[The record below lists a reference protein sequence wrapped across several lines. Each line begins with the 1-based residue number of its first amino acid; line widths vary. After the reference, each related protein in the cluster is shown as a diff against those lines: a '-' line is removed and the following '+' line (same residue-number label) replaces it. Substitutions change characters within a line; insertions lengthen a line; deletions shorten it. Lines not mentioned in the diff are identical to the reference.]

1 MIQIR
6 LRNILLLIT
15 PIIFLYM
22 IIYIG
27 WRKTMYNFFNTEIII
42 SIVLTI
48 SILHIFILLNKNVEN
63 SYKSM
68 VCFSFFMLLMFMIFS
83 FIKIILNHGK
93 IKEDVKI
100 YLFIGLIL
108 YMLIQVTYLMRII
121 YVKLHNPAF
130 IFITSFI
137 LLSLL
142 GSVLLMLPSSTT
154 NIKKISFIDAL
165 FTSTSAVCVTGLTVL
180 DTAKDFTYSGKII
193 ILTLVELGGLGILTI
208 TSFFSYFFRDGFSFK
223 EAVFVSNF
231 LNAKT
236 TNNVLTLAVKVVLF
250 TVTVEFIGT
259 ILIYLS
265 IKEKKIID
273 CDNPLFFS
281 IFHSISSFCNSG
293 FSTLSQGL
301 HSKSVRFNYL
311 LQLVIAFLLILGG
324 IGFNILFN
332 FFTYVWLTVKKFFY
346 KIFKDEYLK
355 YTVNIVSLNTKIVVS
370 TTLFLLF
377 FGTIFYYINEY
388 YYSLS
393 EHHSFYGKWIVAFFS
408 SATSRTAG
416 FHVLNMNC
424 LSPVTIL
431 FTIFLMW
438 VGASPA
444 STGGGIKTSTFAL
457 ALMNII
463 SLSKGNNR
471 LEIQRKEI
479 SLESIRL
486 AFSII
491 VLSLIVIYISIL
503 FIVFLDPKINVLS
516 IVFEAFSAFS
526 TTGLSLGITS
536 NLSDGSKLILIF
548 LMLLGRIG
556 IFNVMISL
564 LKSNRINSHYYYKYP
579 KGYILIN

>member
-6 LRNILLLIT
+6 IRNILLFIT

-48 SILHIFILLNKNVEN
+48 SILHIFILLNKNVEK

-68 VCFSFFMLLMFMIFS
+68 VYFSFFMLLIFIIFS
-83 FIKIILNHGK
+83 FIRIIINHGK

-108 YMLIQVTYLMRII
+108 YMLIQITYLMRIV

-142 GSVLLMLPSSTT
+142 GSILLMLPSS
-154 NIKKISFIDAL
+154 IKIKRISFIDAL

-180 DTAKDFTYSGKII
+180 DTEKDFTYSGKII
-193 ILTLVELGGLGILTI
+193 ILILVELGGLGILTI
-208 TSFFSYFFRDGFSFK
+208 TSFFSYFFREGFSFK

-250 TVTVEFIGT
+250 TIAVEFIGT

-265 IKEKKIID
+265 IKERKIID

-301 HSKSVRFNYL
+301 NSKSVKFNYL

-332 FFTYVWLTVKKFFY
+332 FFTYVWLTIKKYFY
-346 KIFKDEYLK
+346 QIFKDKYFK
-355 YTVNIVSLNTKIVVS
+355 YTVHIVSLNTKIVI
-370 TTLFLLF
+370 TTTFFLLF

-416 FHVLNMNC
+416 FNVLNMNC
-424 LSPVTIL
+424 LSPITIL
-431 FTIFLMW
+431 VTIFLMW

-463 SLSKGNNR
+463 SLSRGNNR

-503 FIVFLDPKINVLS
+503 FIVFLDPKIDVLS

-536 NLSDGSKLILIF
+536 SLSDGSKLILIL

-564 LKSNRINSHYYYKYP
+564 LKTNRINSHYYYKYS